1 MPPRRRRDGTGMQG
15 LLPLRRRSS
24 LTHAVSCWYCDFK
37 SNIFNERLHSL
48 GRRHSKLLQFWF
60 TIGIGFGICAMVG
73 TILILIWESSWLV
86 ASNEERNSLMGKSK
100 ESLYAATPV
109 VPGISVPL
117 RDIGYMSIGTLLSV
131 GAHEFGHALAAAS
144 EGVHIE
150 YIAVFLALLF
160 PGAFVAF
167 DYDTLQLLSSIRVL
181 RIYCAGVWHNAVC
194 CAVCWLTL
202 ASLPTLLYC
211 TYKHGENP
219 VVLNVPPMSSLAG
232 YLSPGDIILEVDGIH
247 VHNPENWVQK
257 LNTLHLQSLQK
268 HLVDDSH
275 ATNRDAS
282 IMRINTSHAERGFC
296 VPNHWLL
303 ESQRIEE
310 INHTLGCLDD
320 HIPFGEI
327 PCSNHTNFDTEGN
340 TNFTEIPGDKS
351 FCLRAKDVVQLPK
364 CGDGWSKSQMT
375 GICPCSES
383 ELCMDPGLSLG
394 SLLIEITYSKADDPA
409 CILRHTQGNN
419 GNLSIRSEIQEN
431 HITSPCQFTLLF
443 VGTAASLA
451 FSVQLTGYRPRR
463 LILFN
468 VSSPIWLPHMLEK
481 LLVYTFHVSAALALL
496 NSAPVF
502 YLDGEFILET
512 IISLLIPSHPRK
524 KRRVLRLLLTCGT
537 MLLLLGI
544 LAGFR
549 MLFF

>member
-1 MPPRRRRDGTGMQG
+1 MPRRRRRDGTGIQG
-15 LLPLRRRSS
+15 LLPFHRRPS
-24 LTHAVSCWYCDFK
+24 LIHAVSCWYCDFK
-37 SNIFNERLHSL
+37 TNILNDRLHSL
-48 GRRHSKLLQFWF
+48 GRRHSKFLQFWF
-60 TIGIGFGICAMVG
+60 TIGIGFGIFAMVG
-73 TILILIWESSWLV
+73 AIMILLWESSWLV
-86 ASNEERNSLMGKSK
+86 ASNEERNSMMGKSK

-181 RIYCAGVWHNAVC
+181 RIYCAGIWHNAVC

-211 TYKHGENP
+211 MYNHGENP

-232 YLSPGDIILEVDGIH
+232 YLSPGDIILEVDGIR
-247 VHNPENWVQK
+247 VHNTENWVQK
-257 LNTLHLQSLQK
+257 LNMLHLQSLQK

-275 ATNRDAS
+275 ATNSDAS
-282 IMRINTSHAERGFC
+282 ITRIDTSHSGRGFC

-310 INHTLGCLDD
+310 INHSLSCLDD

-327 PCSNHTNFDTEGN
+327 PCSSHTNFDAQGN
-340 TNFTEIPGDKS
+340 TSFTKIPGHKS

-375 GICPCSES
+375 GVCPCSES
-383 ELCMDPGLSLG
+383 ELCMDPGLPPG
-394 SLLIEITYSKADDPA
+394 SMLIEMTYSRADDPE
-409 CILRHTQGNN
+409 CMLRHTQGNY
-419 GNLSIRSEIQEN
+419 GNFSTRSEIQKN
-431 HITSPCQFTLLF
+431 NLTSPCQFTLLF
-443 VGTAASLA
+443 VGPATSLA
-451 FSVQLTGYRPRR
+451 YSVQLTGYRPRM
-463 LILFN
+463 LNLFN
-468 VSSPIWLPHMLEK
+468 VSSPVWLPHMLEK
-481 LLVYTFHVSAALALL
+481 LLIYTLHVSAALALL
-496 NSAPVF
+496 NSAPVY

-512 IISLLIPSHPRK
+512 IVSLLIPLHPRK
-524 KRRVLRLLLTCGT
+524 KRRVLCLFLTCGT

-544 LAGFR
+544 LAGFK

>member
-1 MPPRRRRDGTGMQG
+1 M
-15 LLPLRRRSS
+15 
-24 LTHAVSCWYCDFK
+24 
-37 SNIFNERLHSL
+37 
-48 GRRHSKLLQFWF
+48 
-60 TIGIGFGICAMVG
+60 
-73 TILILIWESSWLV
+73 
-86 ASNEERNSLMGKSK
+86 
-100 ESLYAATPV
+100 
-109 VPGISVPL
+109 
-117 RDIGYMSIGTLLSV
+117 
-131 GAHEFGHALAAAS
+131 
-144 EGVHIE
+144 
-150 YIAVFLALLF
+150 
-160 PGAFVAF
+160 
-167 DYDTLQLLSSIRVL
+167 
-181 RIYCAGVWHNAVC
+181 
-194 CAVCWLTL
+194 
-202 ASLPTLLYC
+202 
-211 TYKHGENP
+211 
-219 VVLNVPPMSSLAG
+219 VLNVPPMSSLAG

-340 TNFTEIPGDKS
+340 TNFTEIPGHKS